1 LFGEIRVRFVL
12 VGRLRGARKSAA
24 AITKG
29 ISGDVDAFVMSVRWG
44 AAACVQA
51 SAKNAIQH
59 LSNSTRFAVQSLLK
73 DGPVTAGYVF
83 DKSI

>member
-1 LFGEIRVRFVL
+1 MRFVL

-24 AITKG
+24 AITEG

-59 LSNSTRFAVQSLLK
+59 LSNSPRFAAQPLLS
-73 DGPVTAGYVF
+73 DGPVPAGYLF